1 MTVKIW
7 FKNGLTD
14 TIYFKDRDDLAKRMP
29 EFMMMEYRMG
39 SGFHIEKTEIISK
52 D

>member
-7 FKNGLTD
+7 FQNGLTD
-14 TIYFKDRDDLAKRMP
+14 TIYFKDQDDLAKRMP
-29 EFMMMEYRMG
+29 EFMMSEQHLG
-39 SGFHIEKTEIISK
+39 SGFHIKKTKLISK

>member
-7 FKNGLTD
+7 FGDRHTD
-14 TIYFKDRDDLAKRMP
+14 TIWFKDQDDLSRRML
-29 EFMMMEYRMG
+29 EFML
-39 SGFHIEKTEIISK
+39 KTPGGVKKTKLISK